1 MPRRVIV
8 MRVAKLMG
16 EGAQG
21 LRVVHPVADS
31 DRAAVREPRGL
42 GAPVMP
48 QDFVAAPLCGLYEHV
63 NQ

>member
-1 MPRRVIV
+1 

-21 LRVVHPVADS
+21 LRVVHAIADS
-31 DRAAVREPRGL
+31 DRAAVREPRSL
-42 GAPVMP
+42 GAMVMP
-48 QDFVAAPLCGLYEHV
+48 QHLAAAPLCGLYEHV

>member
-1 MPRRVIV
+1 

-21 LRVVHPVADS
+21 LRVVHAVADS

-42 GAPVMP
+42 GAMVMP
-48 QDFVAAPLCGLYEHV
+48 QHLVAAPFCGLYEHV